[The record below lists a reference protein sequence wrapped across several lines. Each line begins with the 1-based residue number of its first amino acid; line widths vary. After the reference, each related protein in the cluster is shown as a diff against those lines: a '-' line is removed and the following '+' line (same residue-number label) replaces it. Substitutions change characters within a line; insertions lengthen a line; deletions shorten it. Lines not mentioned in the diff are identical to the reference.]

1 MSGKRKKMRL
11 SFYLNYKVKHYLN
24 VILDL
29 RVKNHVMNYIYTIDS
44 WKSVSNMPE
53 NVKERFYIM
62 GSETIISSIGNYKD
76 SDVVLLFIPGNPGII
91 DVYDVFLEELYRAL
105 QIPVVGISHGGS
117 KIRFVFND
125 VEGSSRN
132 ISSKSKTCPWC
143 KNM

>member
-1 MSGKRKKMRL
+1 MRL
-11 SFYLNYKVKHYLN
+11 SYYLNYEFKHHLN
-24 VILDL
+24 VFLDL
-29 RVKNHVMNYIYTIDS
+29 RVKNHVMNYIYTIDV

-62 GSETIISSIGNYKD
+62 GSETIISSIGNYKK

-91 DVYDVFLEELYRAL
+91 DVYDMFLEELYRTL

-125 VEGSSRN
+125 VEGRSQN
-132 ISSKSKTCPWC
+132 ISSISKTCTW
-143 KNM
+143 